1 MLYGSSKEALQK
13 AIEQLEQ
20 ALQHHETWLEGIY
33 RSLLCRLP
41 PGPDVLQHDAHHH
54 CQFGQWLY
62 RHADT
67 ILRDHPSFAAIEL
80 AHRTM
85 HERTI
90 EMYNHL
96 DACGAS
102 SPDSYDRFA
111 AAMAQLRLE
120 SHQLLDELRDS
131 LNHIDSLTG
140 ATSRSAMLS
149 HLYEQHELVKRNAT
163 PSTIAMLDL
172 DHFKRVNDR
181 HGHQV
186 GDQVLKRLAR
196 YILSNIRPYDRL
208 FRYGGEEFLLSMP
221 QTPLDSAAALAER
234 LREEI
239 ARQPLVEIDDEAI
252 TVTVSFGV
260 AELTAEC
267 EVETVI
273 QRADQ
278 ALYSAKRSGRNRVYR
293 WSVDTPHDG

>member
-1 MLYGSSKEALQK
+1 
-13 AIEQLEQ
+13 
-20 ALQHHETWLEGIY
+20 
-33 RSLLCRLP
+33 
-41 PGPDVLQHDAHHH
+41 
-54 CQFGQWLY
+54 
-62 RHADT
+62 
-67 ILRDHPSFAAIEL
+67 
-80 AHRTM
+80 
-85 HERTI
+85 
-90 EMYNHL
+90 
-96 DACGAS
+96 
-102 SPDSYDRFA
+102 
-111 AAMAQLRLE
+111 
-120 SHQLLDELRDS
+120 
-131 LNHIDSLTG
+131 
-140 ATSRSAMLS
+140 
-149 HLYEQHELVKRNAT
+149 
-163 PSTIAMLDL
+163 LDL

-239 ARQPLVEIDDEAI
+239 ARQPLAEIDDEAI

-278 ALYSAKRSGRNRVYR
+278 ALYSAKRSGRNRVCR